1 MYETLML
8 TLRGFFGGTA
18 LTVLLL
24 VAVGLNAVALAAWAA
39 PAYRR
44 RYSDWTAAGGWK
56 AIVASVL
63 GGLVKAAALLLLARL
78 LTTAMTFQ
86 ANQFQH
92 QHGRITERNRSAV
105 LMKWGSPHEQRELTV
120 SHTRPRTWITR
131 QLQTKV
137 GDEERVSTD
146 GYWKDEERPVQA
158 LGGRMPVVL
167 SVTEEEREVPVEQK
181 SLVSADVAIVVRNR
195 PRTLGNANYAGYEDE
210 WRFSY
215 VVANPSAWRTTA
227 SMSFALPAE
236 TGLFDGMVLS
246 VGGSNMLDTAESSDG
261 NMVWRRAM
269 PPRSQCSVEL
279 AYRSRGLEHL
289 RYIPRRMTQTGHYRV
304 AMTVEG
310 VSGDKLDYPIGSMPA
325 AEDLASQTAQP
336 VKLSWTLDNA
346 LTSYDIGIKL
356 PEAEQPNYHFAR
368 LLREAPVGLALLL
381 ALLTVPAWIVRRPL
395 RLELAALMGGA
406 YLLHYTFMGRLADAM
421 DGFAGPFAISAA
433 VMTALVVWLR
443 LRDRDSRLLRVQ
455 DAVGFAVMVIA
466 YPLAVV
472 DADRTEFWMQFLQIG
487 FVAYAAALLLAARR
501 GKLAPDA

>member
-24 VAVGLNAVALAAWAA
+24 TAIVINAIALAAWAA

-44 RYSDWTAAGGWK
+44 RYGDWTAAGGWK
-56 AIVASVL
+56 AIVAGVL

-92 QHGRITERNRSAV
+92 QHGRVTDRNRSAV

-120 SHTRPRTWITR
+120 NHTRSRTWVTR

-146 GYWKDEERPVQA
+146 GYWKDEERPVQPV
-158 LGGRMPVVL
+158 GGRMPVVL
-167 SVTEEEREVPVEQK
+167 SVAEEEREVPVEQK
-181 SLVSADVAIVVRNR
+181 SLVSADVAIAIRNR

-210 WRFSY
+210 WRFRY

-227 SMSFALPAE
+227 AMSFALPAE
-236 TGLFDGMVLS
+236 TGLFDGMLLRVD
-246 VGGSNMLDTAESSDG
+246 GSNVLDSAESSDG
-261 NMVWRRAM
+261 NLVWRRAM
-269 PPRSQCSVEL
+269 PPRSQCAVEL

-304 AMTVEG
+304 TMTVEG

-336 VKLSWTLDNA
+336 VRLSWTLDNA

-356 PEAEQPNYHFAR
+356 PEAEQPNYHFAN
-368 LLREAPVGLALLL
+368 LLREAPVGLVLLL
-381 ALLTVPAWIVRRPL
+381 ALLALPAWIVRQPL
-395 RLELAALMGGA
+395 RLEVAATMGAA

-433 VMTALVVWLR
+433 VVTALVFCLR
-443 LRDRDSRLLRVQ
+443 LGDRGSRFLRIQ
-455 DAVGFAVMVIA
+455 DAMGFATMAIA

-472 DADRTEFWMQFLQIG
+472 DTERTSFWMQFLQIG
-487 FVAYAAALLLAARR
+487 LLAYAALLLLAARR
-501 GKLAPDA
+501 GKFAAA